1 MMARAGGGRPGLG
14 DGDQGNPGAAVA
26 RVGPHYMFRWR
37 ALPGGEAEPWHQAS
51 AEDGP
56 LVQPQRSLLT

>member
-1 MMARAGGGRPGLG
+1 MMARAGERAALGVGRKGTKVTLG
-14 DGDQGNPGAAVA
+14 QLW
-26 RVGPHYMFRWR
+26 RVGPHYMFGWR

-56 LVQPQRSLLT
+56 LVQPQGHC